1 MRSAALLLACGAF
14 AAHAQDYPVPSFDC
28 ANTTT
33 EQELH
38 ICRTP
43 RLAELDGK
51 FGYLQEL
58 AVRTSKN
65 REQAV
70 NDGDLW
76 RANSRN
82 PCQDDKCL
90 ETAYTAR
97 IAELERIVAS
107 QPPIKALP
115 GWVVAG
121 NPFPKPAEAAPSLP
135 LPPPMEA
142 SPSPAQPSKP
152 AQPERVQSHDI
163 PDDEDDDEGNPWTL
177 YAVIGGFLLFAAVVF
192 LVVSRGSRPARR

>member
-1 MRSAALLLACGAF
+1 MRYAALLLVAGAL

-28 ANTTT
+28 ANITS

-58 AVRTSKN
+58 AVRTAKN

-76 RANSRN
+76 RANVRN

-107 QPPIKALP
+107 QPPIKPLP
-115 GWVVAG
+115 SWVMAT
-121 NPFPKPAEAAPSLP
+121 NPFPKPPEAAPSLP
-135 LPPPMEA
+135 LPPPIESA
-142 SPSPAQPSKP
+142 SVPAQPSRAEP
-152 AQPERVQSHDI
+152 QRVQAHDL
-163 PDDEDDDEGNPWTL
+163 PDDEDDEEETPWTL
-177 YAVIGGFLLFAAVVF
+177 YAAIAGFVFFAAVIF
-192 LVVSRGSRPARR
+192 LVITRGNRSTRP

>member
-1 MRSAALLLACGAF
+1 MRPAALLLAVGAL

-28 ANTTT
+28 ANITT
-33 EQELH
+33 EQEMH

-43 RLAELDGK
+43 KLAELDGK

-58 AVRTSKN
+58 AVRTAKN

-76 RANSRN
+76 RAQSRN

-90 ETAYTAR
+90 EDAYAAR

-107 QPPIKALP
+107 QPPIKPLP
-115 GWVVAG
+115 GWAAAA
-121 NPFPKPAEAAPSLP
+121 NPFPKPAQPAPSLP
-135 LPPPMEA
+135 LPPPIETA
-142 SPSPAQPSKP
+142 PGSPQQSKP
-152 AQPERVQSHDI
+152 AEPGRVQSHDE
-163 PDDEDDDEGNPWTL
+163 PDDDDDEDETPWVL
-177 YAVIGGFLLFAAVVF
+177 YGAIAGFVLFAAVIF
-192 LVVSRGSRPARR
+192 LVVSRTSRSAKG